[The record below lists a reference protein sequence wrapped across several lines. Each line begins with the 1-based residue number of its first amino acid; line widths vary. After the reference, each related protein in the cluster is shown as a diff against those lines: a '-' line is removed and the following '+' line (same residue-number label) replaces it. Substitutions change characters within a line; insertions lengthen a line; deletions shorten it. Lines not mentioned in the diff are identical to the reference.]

1 MKKELII
8 SAKTVEDAITDGA
21 AQLGVSHDDVTYE
34 VIEEPKKGFLGM
46 GASPAKVKIIY
57 ILHT

>member
-34 VIEEPKKGFLGM
+34 VIEAPKKGFLGM
-46 GASPAKVKIIY
+46 GASPAKVKIVY
-57 ILHT
+57 I